1 MASTIIA
8 RLKFGGKVRCHT
20 LLVEKLK
27 IEWSVVPSFAK
38 PAKLG
43 QPQLIWRLAKMGQ
56 PPPVGMTGLWGRRG
70 RPVREFSHRPL
81 IATPAKAICAPHFSA
96 RSSHRGFFDSIK
108 AIFLA
113 LAQPFNC
120 FSRPIAL

>member
-1 MASTIIA
+1 MASIIIA
-8 RLKFGGKVRCHT
+8 DLNCEGKVTCHR

-56 PPPVGMTGLWGRRG
+56 PPEIHKV
-70 RPVREFSHRPL
+70 
-81 IATPAKAICAPHFSA
+81 K
-96 RSSHRGFFDSIK
+96 
-108 AIFLA
+108 
-113 LAQPFNC
+113 
-120 FSRPIAL
+120 